1 MVCVLALCLD
11 PELIGLGRAGF
22 LTRSPIG
29 LDQAARTPEESAV
42 SIPAELIQLRWGG
55 TGHPLTATEGRIHH
69 EFVG

>member
-1 MVCVLALCLD
+1 MLLRADIDAL
-11 PELIGLGRAGF
+11 PIQEQTI

-29 LDQAARTPEESAV
+29 LDLGARTPEETAV
-42 SIPAELIQLRWGG
+42 SIAAELIQLRWGG